1 MSSTSMASFTFS
13 STTTATITS
22 HCSSSLFSTI
32 SPKNTPYLCF
42 HSSINH
48 RSTSFPLVSSS
59 KFTTTTITTKRRPL
73 RALTIVSAVKK
84 ISESELISV
93 SDESEDL
100 RSKVPSASG
109 VYAVHDNNSDLQ
121 FIGISRNIYASIISH
136 RKSVPELC
144 SAVKV
149 GVVDEPDRE
158 SLTQA
163 WKSWMEE
170 HIAATGKIP
179 PGNES
184 GNSTWV
190 KKTQKKPDLRLTP
203 GRHVQLTVPLENL
216 IDQLVKENKVVAFIK
231 GSRSAPL
238 CGFSQKVVGILEGA
252 GVDYETID
260 VLDDEHNFGL
270 REKLKSYSNWPTFP
284 QIFVN
289 GELVGGCDILTS
301 MQENGELA
309 SLFKK

>member
-1 MSSTSMASFTFS
+1 MASFTFS

-22 HCSSSLFSTI
+22 HCSSSLFSTL
-32 SPKNTPYLCF
+32 SPKNAPYLSF
-42 HSSINH
+42 HSNINH
-48 RSTSFPLVSSS
+48 RSTSFPLASSS

-73 RALTIVSAVKK
+73 RALTIVCAVKK
-84 ISESELISV
+84 ISELELISV
-93 SDESEDL
+93 SDKSEDL

-109 VYAVHDNNSDLQ
+109 VYAVHDSNSDLQ
-121 FIGISRNIYASIISH
+121 FIGISRNIFASIISH

-144 SAVKV
+144 SSVKV

>member
-1 MSSTSMASFTFS
+1 MASITF
-13 STTTATITS
+13 STTTTITS
-22 HCSSSLFSTI
+22 HCSSSSFSTI
-32 SPKNTPYLCF
+32 SPKNTTCLSF

-59 KFTTTTITTKRRPL
+59 KFTITTSTTKRSL
-73 RALTIVSAVKK
+73 RALTIVSSVKK
-84 ISESELISV
+84 ISELELISI

-100 RSKVPSASG
+100 KSKFPSASG
-109 VYAVHDNNSDLQ
+109 VYAVHDKNNDLQ
-121 FIGISRNIYASIISH
+121 FIGISRNISASIISH
-136 RKSVPELC
+136 RKSVPDLC
-144 SAVKV
+144 SSVKV
-149 GVVDEPDRE
+149 GVVDLPDRD

-231 GSRSAPL
+231 GSRRAPL

>member
-1 MSSTSMASFTFS
+1 MASFTFS
-13 STTTATITS
+13 STTTITS
-22 HCSSSLFSTI
+22 HCSSSSFPTI
-32 SPKNTPYLCF
+32 SPKNTPYLSF
-42 HSSINH
+42 RSSINH
-48 RSTSFPLVSSS
+48 RSISFPLVSSS

-84 ISESELISV
+84 ISELELISV

-144 SAVKV
+144 SSVKV

-203 GRHVQLTVPLENL
+203 GRHVQLTVPLETL

-252 GVDYETID
+252 EVDYETID